1 MTVISD
7 LSQFSFVD
15 IADRAPR
22 ASSTV
27 VSIRA
32 GGTRSPVFCIHSID
46 GRAGRYAALAAHI
59 DGDRP
64 VYGVETSASVPRA
77 SSVSALAERYAD
89 DILAVRGNGPINLLG
104 VSFGGLL
111 AHAVAVALQLGGL
124 AVNSLALLGSRR
136 AGGRAPRRHRRGRR
150 SKPSRGARRPRHRSS
165 RAGEAAFP
173 RCLPRQSARRLD
185 RGVRRR
191 RGVARLR
198 QRDGFEVRGPRRIG
212 FRARRAVGEP
222 APVAPLTRGRFADTR
237 SGTGRRDR
245 VGREPRGSHRSGR
258 RFRRNLRRP
267 ARAACPSAGAHR
279 RCARSLPP
287 R

>member
-15 IADRAPR
+15 IADREPR
-22 ASSTV
+22 ASSTG

-124 AVNSLALLGSRR
+124 AVNSLALLGSSPVQPPR
-136 AGGRAPRRHRRGRR
+136 ADEPADELLAGIGEDVDR
-150 SKPSRGARRPRHRSS
+150 S
-165 RAGEAAFP
+165 RAEELVALATDHQELAKQHFPGVYRGKALVVSTVGSDAGAAWHAF
-173 RCLPRQSARRLD
+173 
-185 RGVRRR
+185 V
-191 RGVARLR
+191 
-198 QRDGFEVRGPRRIG
+198 
-212 FRARRAVGEP
+212 
-222 APVAPLTRGRFADTR
+222 
-237 SGTGRRDR
+237 SGTVSKYEVPDASAFGL
-245 VGREPRGSHRSGR
+245 VGPLVNRH
-258 RFRRNLRRP
+258 L
-267 ARAACPSAGAHR
+267 
-279 RCARSLPP
+279 
-287 R
+287 